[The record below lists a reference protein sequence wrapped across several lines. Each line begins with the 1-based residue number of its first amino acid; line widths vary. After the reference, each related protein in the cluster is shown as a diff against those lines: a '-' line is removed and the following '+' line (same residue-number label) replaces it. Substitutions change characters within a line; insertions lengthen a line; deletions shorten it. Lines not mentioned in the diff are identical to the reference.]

1 MNAEEAAALRKP
13 FDPGEIGKLPRIT
26 CGKCRDAQ
34 TKCCGEHKK
43 AKCAECDNWI
53 TTGHMHLDYVGHGSV
68 RSRLLEVDPG
78 WWWEPLAWDANG
90 LPLVVERGRDLV
102 FWIRLSVLNTVRI
115 GVGTVDKGAADADKQ
130 LIGDAL
136 RNTAMSFGVA
146 LDLWIKAKDE
156 AHAVVPPAKRR
167 SGKVG
172 NESPAATASGEPSK
186 PATVP
191 SPAASRACHTCGE
204 PITGAV
210 LVLEGQKY
218 HKTDECRPGNPLANE
233 ARAALAGQNVE
244 HS

>member
-13 FDPGEIGKLPRIT
+13 FEDHQIGTLPKGGTKLSF
-26 CGKCRDAQ
+26 
-34 TKCCGEHKK
+34 
-43 AKCAECDNWI
+43 
-53 TTGHMHLDYVGHGSV
+53 VGHAAV
-68 RSRLLEVDPG
+68 TDRLLAVDPL
-78 WWWEPLAWDANG
+78 WWWEPMAVDERG
-90 LPLVVERGRDLV
+90 LPLIEYGKTEAVM
-102 FWIRLSVLNTVRI
+102 WIKLHVCNMTRL
-115 GVGTVDKGAADADKQ
+115 GVGTCAVNGFELHKQ
-130 LIGDAL
+130 LISDAI
-136 RNTAMSFGVA
+136 RNAAMRFGVA
-146 LDLWIKAKDE
+146 LDLWSKE
-156 AHAVVPPAKRR
+156 ELHPAEKPVKRR